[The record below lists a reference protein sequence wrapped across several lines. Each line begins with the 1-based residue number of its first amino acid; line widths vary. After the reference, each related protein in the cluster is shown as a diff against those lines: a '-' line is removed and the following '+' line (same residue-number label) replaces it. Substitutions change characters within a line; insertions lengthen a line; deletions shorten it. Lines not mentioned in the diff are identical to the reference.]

1 MRGAC
6 SEAAGQVSKLLK
18 LQVVFRAKC
27 WVSKAVSPKIVEW
40 HAAYI
45 SHILILVP
53 PPSLSNLFQPHE
65 V

>member
-45 SHILILVP
+45 LILVP